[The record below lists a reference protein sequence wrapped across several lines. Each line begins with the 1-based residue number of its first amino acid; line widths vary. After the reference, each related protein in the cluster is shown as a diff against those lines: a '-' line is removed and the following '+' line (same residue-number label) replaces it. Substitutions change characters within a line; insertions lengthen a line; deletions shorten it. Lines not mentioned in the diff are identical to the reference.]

1 MNKRLAIKKPNGF
14 SPPLY
19 NVKAG
24 NLSAARF
31 AEREGKKISGK

>member
-1 MNKRLAIKKPNGF
+1 MNKRLAITKPNGF
-14 SPPLY
+14 SPLY

-31 AEREGKKISGK
+31 AEREGYETIVK